1 MYELF
6 ANLTLI
12 AHLIF
17 ILFVIFGGLLFFI
30 FSKVFYIHLPALLW
44 GIYIELTNSVC
55 PLTYLENWFLNK
67 AELATYSNG
76 FINNYLYPIIYPEGL
91 TNNIQI
97 YLGITLIVINIL
109 IYGFILKN
117 FPINCFYILCVHI
130 YLYKGKVFKSQAFIF
145 C

>member
-6 ANLTLI
+6 ANLTLEI
-12 AHLIF
+12 THLIF

-30 FSKVFYIHLPALLW
+30 FSKVLYIHLPALLW

-76 FINNYLYPIIYPEGL
+76 FINNYLYTIIYPEGL

-97 YLGITLIVINIL
+97 YLGIALIVINIL
-109 IYGFILKN
+109 IYGFI
-117 FPINCFYILCVHI
+117 
-130 YLYKGKVFKSQAFIF
+130 FKKF
-145 C
+145 

>member
-30 FSKVFYIHLPALLW
+30 FSKVVYIHLPALLW

-109 IYGFILKN
+109 IYGFIFKN
-117 FPINCFYILCVHI
+117 FKRF
-130 YLYKGKVFKSQAFIF
+130 KGRSVAR
-145 C
+145 CP

>member
-1 MYELF
+1 MYEFF

-30 FSKVFYIHLPALLW
+30 FSKIIYIHLPALLW

-76 FINNYLYPIIYPEGL
+76 FINNYLYPIIYPESL
-91 TNNIQI
+91 TNSTQI

-109 IYGFILKN
+109 IYGLIFKN
-117 FPINCFYILCVHI
+117 FIRF
-130 YLYKGKVFKSQAFIF
+130 
-145 C
+145 

>member
-1 MYELF
+1 MYEFF

-12 AHLIF
+12 THLIF
-17 ILFVIFGGLLFFI
+17 ILFVVFGGLIFFI
-30 FSKVFYIHLPALLW
+30 FPKIIYMHLPALLW

-91 TNNIQI
+91 TNYTQI
-97 YLGITLIVINIL
+97 YLGIILIVINIL
-109 IYGFILKN
+109 IYGFILKK
-117 FPINCFYILCVHI
+117 F
-130 YLYKGKVFKSQAFIF
+130 
-145 C
+145 

>member
-1 MYELF
+1 MYEFF

-12 AHLIF
+12 VHLIF
-17 ILFVIFGGLLFFI
+17 ILFVVFGGLIFFI
-30 FSKVFYIHLPALLW
+30 FPKIIYIHLPALLW

-91 TNNIQI
+91 TNYTQI

-109 IYGFILKN
+109 IYGFILKK
-117 FPINCFYILCVHI
+117 F
-130 YLYKGKVFKSQAFIF
+130 
-145 C
+145 

>member
-1 MYELF
+1 MVIYELL

-17 ILFVIFGGLLFFI
+17 ILFVVFGGLILLI
-30 FSKVFYIHLPALLW
+30 FPKIIYLHLPALLW

-109 IYGFILKN
+109 IYGFIFKN
-117 FPINCFYILCVHI
+117 FKRF
-130 YLYKGKVFKSQAFIF
+130 
-145 C
+145 

>member
-1 MYELF
+1 MYEFF

-17 ILFVIFGGLLFFI
+17 ILFVIFGGLLVFI
-30 FSKVFYIHLPALLW
+30 FSKIFNIHLTALLW

-67 AELATYSNG
+67 AKLATYSNG
-76 FINNYLYPIIYPEGL
+76 FINNYIYLIIYPEGL
-91 TNNIQI
+91 TNYIQI

-109 IYGFILKN
+109 IYGFILKK
-117 FPINCFYILCVHI
+117 F
-130 YLYKGKVFKSQAFIF
+130 
-145 C
+145 